1 MGTVVQRVST
11 ILLQF
16 LIKLVVVGQWE
27 ITNDSTSVES
37 HPQVKFIVVVNP
49 SSGPGTSQYPND
61 DYTTQI
67 QQLNAYQNVNTLGY
81 VRTGYATRDIKT
93 VVSEVST
100 YAGWASKSGDLAMH
114 GIFFDEAPHQF
125 SEAAVE
131 FMLVANEAVKNAEGL
146 QGQKTVRDTPD
157 LVPIRLHNHSILL
170 TISLFRR

>member
-1 MGTVVQRVST
+1 
-11 ILLQF
+11 
-16 LIKLVVVGQWE
+16 
-27 ITNDSTSVES
+27 
-37 HPQVKFIVVVNP
+37 VNP

-81 VRTGYATRDIKT
+81 VRTGYATRDITT

-157 LVPIRLHNHSILL
+157 LVPIRLHDHSILL